1 MPPAQLPLVLM
12 AAAASLAAPQINQRQ
27 ALPAPT
33 SGFSGS
39 SRFSSSSRSSP
50 SVSSVTSSVVSQ
62 LQPSIAAAVAQALAS
77 SRPQPARS
85 SSAEPDYA
93 DGPSEYNFEYK
104 VSDDESQNYI
114 ARQESRDGDTVTGS
128 YNYINPAGTLVTVN
142 YQADEDGFRQETSE
156 QKGAVQMRNIPGA
169 WDGPLAGV
177 DDVSGAPAAAV
188 TSSRGS
194 SRGLSQQDLIAQILA
209 SLQPRI
215 SSAVQA
221 AVGGRRAP
229 APAPARTYTRPAPAP
244 VRTYARP

>member
-27 ALPAPT
+27 SIPATT

-114 ARQESRDGDTVTGS
+114 ARQESRDGDTVAGS
-128 YNYINPAGTLVTVN
+128 YNYINPV
-142 YQADEDGFRQETSE
+142 
-156 QKGAVQMRNIPGA
+156 
-169 WDGPLAGV
+169 
-177 DDVSGAPAAAV
+177 
-188 TSSRGS
+188 
-194 SRGLSQQDLIAQILA
+194 
-209 SLQPRI
+209 
-215 SSAVQA
+215 
-221 AVGGRRAP
+221 
-229 APAPARTYTRPAPAP
+229 
-244 VRTYARP
+244 